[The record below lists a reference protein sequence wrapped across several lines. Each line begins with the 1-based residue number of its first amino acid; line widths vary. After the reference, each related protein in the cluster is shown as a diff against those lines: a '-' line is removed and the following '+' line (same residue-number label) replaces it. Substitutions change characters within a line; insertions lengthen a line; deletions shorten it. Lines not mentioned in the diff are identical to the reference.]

1 MMIRYALVLLLIVF
15 VARAF
20 WRMVDGMLEG
30 LSGPRRGARSPQRG
44 VQMVRDP
51 VCGTFILPEKA
62 VALVD
67 GSRRMFFCST
77 SCRDKYRA
85 GTA

>member
-1 MMIRYALVLLLIVF
+1 MMIRYVLLLLLIVF

-20 WRMVDGMLEG
+20 WRIVDGMLEA
-30 LSGPRRGARSPQRG
+30 LSGRRGGAGSPQRG

-77 SCRDKYRA
+77 VCRDKYRA